1 MDIEPEL
8 EQRVA
13 LVTFPALFVALGM
26 IVGSYLFAEFSG
38 VLNRTIEK
46 WGERGEL
53 LLPQI
58 MRFFAWQGVL
68 TAV

>member
-1 MDIEPEL
+1 MT
-8 EQRVA
+8 A
-13 LVTFPALFVALGM
+13 LGQGNFDALFVALGM
-26 IVGSYLFAEFSG
+26 IVGSYL
-38 VLNRTIEK
+38 
-46 WGERGEL
+46 ERGEL

>member
-1 MDIEPEL
+1 
-8 EQRVA
+8 
-13 LVTFPALFVALGM
+13 M

-58 MRFFAWQGVL
+58 MRIPRGFFAWQGVL
-68 TAV
+68 TAA